1 MLRCGLPDKKSGNP
15 RKSRERK
22 RSKRLK
28 RQQPERKEKYRK
40 RQCRANRKQHNK
52 LSKLSAR
59 HDMQRQR
66 SKTFKAQAPQR
77 NKLPRKALQC
87 ASEKPMSHSAT
98 HLDSERFRIAQRTG
112 QSCRARLREHPAA
125 RGGARPMSVMKRREF
140 ITLLGGAAAVACS
153 RTPAPQGDQIV
164 RLG

>member
-40 RQCRANRKQHNK
+40 RQCRANRKQHHK

-66 SKTFKAQAPQR
+66 SETLKAQAPQR
-77 NKLPRKALQC
+77 DKLPRKALQC
-87 ASEKPMSHSAT
+87 ASEKQRDHSTAIALT
-98 HLDSERFRIAQRTG
+98 MRASASYLGVMCYPFGSTGGGQEPTSIQNDSALPQG
-112 QSCRARLREHPAA
+112 PAA
-125 RGGARPMSVMKRREF
+125 PSV
-140 ITLLGGAAAVACS
+140 LGCG
-153 RTPAPQGDQIV
+153 
-164 RLG
+164 L